1 MFSDFQYLELMQ
13 LAFRFDCFVF
23 FSFHFDFVSLVTGT
37 KVLYWI
43 TALQHRLGF
52 RDGILR
58 PICKPPVNQHLVYS
72 GHKCVHGNYNP
83 L

>member
-13 LAFRFDCFVF
+13 LAFRFDCFGF

-43 TALQHRLGF
+43 TAATTALLGLQRW
-52 RDGILR
+52 D
-58 PICKPPVNQHLVYS
+58 CKANM
-72 GHKCVHGNYNP
+72 
-83 L
+83 